1 MQTPPAVSKRK
12 QSTKALEP
20 TGNQVCHDGLQ
31 GADLL
36 PEGGALGHD
45 LLLPLYP
52 GPLNLEDG
60 LC

>member
-31 GADLL
+31 GADLP

-45 LLLPLYP
+45 LLLPIP
-52 GPLNLEDG
+52 WSLEP
-60 LC
+60 